1 MTRRVVLITGAGS
14 GIGRALAMQADR
26 HGHRTILVGRRPEP
40 LAQTAESLRDALV
53 LPADVTTPEGRA
65 AIVATVGDT
74 GLDILIHNA
83 GTVPSGALETLT
95 DPDIAGLLALNV
107 AAPLALTRD
116 LLDPLTAS
124 RGQVVMV
131 GSVFGEI
138 AFPYFAAYSA
148 SKSALRGLADA
159 LRREL
164 APRGIAVTHLAP
176 RGTRTDAAQGFDAL
190 VGPMAMALDAPAA
203 VAERAWQAIAARRR
217 NQLPATRER
226 LFIALQ
232 RLCPSLIDHAL
243 IRMARDHK
251 VAAAA
256 AQPNIFRP

>member
-1 MTRRVVLITGAGS
+1 MSRRNVLITGAGS

-26 HGHRTILVGRRPEP
+26 HGHRVILVGRREES
-40 LAQTAESLRDALV
+40 LARTAVDLRDALV
-53 LPADVTTPEGRA
+53 LPADVTTAQGRA
-65 AIVATVGDT
+65 AIVAGVCET

-83 GTVPSGALETLT
+83 GTVPSGTLEAMS
-95 DPDIAGLLALNV
+95 DDDIAALLALNV

-116 LLDPLTAS
+116 LLAPLTAS

-148 SKSALRGLADA
+148 SKFALRGMADA

-190 VGPMAMALDAPAA
+190 VRPMAMTLDDPEA
-203 VAERAWQAIAARRR
+203 VAARAWRAIVARRPS
-217 NQLPATRER
+217 QVPASRER

-232 RLCPSLIDHAL
+232 RLRPALIDRAL
-243 IRMARDHK
+243 IRLARDPAV
-251 VAAAA
+251 VAAA
-256 AQPNIFRP
+256 RPEISRP

>member
-14 GIGRALAMQADR
+14 GIGQALAVQADR
-26 HGHRTILVGRRPEP
+26 HGHRVILVGRRAEP
-40 LAQTAESLRDALV
+40 LARTAASLQDALV
-53 LPADVTTPEGRA
+53 LPADVTTPDGRA
-65 AIVATVGDT
+65 AIVSGVRET

-83 GTVPSGALETLT
+83 GTVPSGALEGMS
-95 DPDIAGLLALNV
+95 DADIAALLGLNV
-107 AAPLALTRD
+107 AAQLALTRD
-116 LLDPLTAS
+116 LLGPLTTS

-148 SKSALRGLADA
+148 SKFALRGMADA

-176 RGTRTDAAQGFDAL
+176 RGTRTDAAQGFGAL
-190 VGPMAMALDAPAA
+190 VGPMAMALDAPDA
-203 VAERAWQAIAARRR
+203 VAARAWSAIAARRR
-217 NQLPATRER
+217 GQLPATRER

-232 RLCPSLIDHAL
+232 RLRPALVDRAL
-243 IRMARDHK
+243 IRLARDPA
-251 VAAAA
+251 VAAA
-256 AQPNIFRP
+256 AQPEISRP